1 MSELLL
7 LGTGFLAGLLAAARL
22 RRGPKR
28 EARYERASFDL
39 VRAELD
45 RDQDVDRVKAE
56 PPPECNPAP
65 HVLSLFAEALR
76 EPLRQLRREPARVA
90 EVVHRLERIV
100 WQARMLVSRARPMQ
114 AIPTSPIAL
123 LQEAAEQ
130 VPLLRDGIVT
140 ASWSLLNRQPI
151 ELDPERT
158 RSAFRELLSAGA
170 EAASEGGRLGI
181 KILQGQDSGFPVRIE
196 VEIGRRGTE
205 TDALSFLVA
214 RHLLESQ
221 GAQLE
226 VDGNFTR
233 IQLRNTAPSGAEL
246 AA

>member
-1 MSELLL
+1 MSELFL
-7 LGTGFLAGLLAAARL
+7 LGTGFLAGVLAASRF
-22 RRGPKR
+22 RRGRKR
-28 EARYERASFDL
+28 ETRHEGGRFDL

-45 RDQDVDRVKAE
+45 RDLDAARTQAE
-56 PPPECNPAP
+56 SAPACNPAP
-65 HVLSLFAEALR
+65 HLLSLFAEALR
-76 EPLRQLRREPARVA
+76 EPLRQLRREPARAA
-90 EVVHRLERIV
+90 EVVERLERIV
-100 WQARMLVSRARPMQ
+100 WQARMLVSRPRPMQ
-114 AIPTSPIAL
+114 AVPTSPVAL
-123 LQEAAEQ
+123 LQEAAEE

-158 RSAFRELLSAGA
+158 RGAFRELLAAGA
-170 EAASEGGRLGI
+170 EAASKGGRLGI
-181 KILQGQDSGFPVRIE
+181 KILQGQDSCFPVRIE

-205 TDALSFLVA
+205 TDSLSFLVA

-226 VDGNFTR
+226 VDGNLTR
-233 IQLRNTAPSGAEL
+233 IQLRNAAPSGAEL

>member
-1 MSELLL
+1 MNELVL
-7 LGTGFLAGLLAAARL
+7 LGAGFLAGVLAAARL
-22 RRGPKR
+22 RRAPKR
-28 EARYERASFDL
+28 ETRYERGSFDL

-45 RDQDVDRVKAE
+45 RDQGADRVGSA
-56 PPPECNPAP
+56 PDCNNPAP
-65 HVLSLFAEALR
+65 HLLSLFAEALR
-76 EPLRQLRREPARVA
+76 EPLRQLRREPARAA
-90 EVVHRLERIV
+90 EAVERLERIV
-100 WQARMLVSRARPMQ
+100 WQARMLVSRPRPMQ
-114 AIPTSPIAL
+114 ATATSPIAL
-123 LQEAAEQ
+123 LQEAAEE

-158 RSAFRELLSAGA
+158 RGAFRELLAAGA

-205 TDALSFLVA
+205 TDSLSFLVA

-226 VDGNFTR
+226 VDGNLTR
-233 IQLRNTAPSGAEL
+233 IQLRNAAPSDAEL

>member
-1 MSELLL
+1 MSELVL
-7 LGTGFLAGLLAAARL
+7 LGAGFLAGVLAAARL

-28 EARYERASFDL
+28 ETRYERGSFDL

-45 RDQDVDRVKAE
+45 RDQGADRVGSA
-56 PPPECNPAP
+56 PDCSPAP
-65 HVLSLFAEALR
+65 HLLSLFAEALR
-76 EPLRQLRREPARVA
+76 EPLRQLRREPARAA
-90 EVVHRLERIV
+90 EVVERLERIV
-100 WQARMLVSRARPMQ
+100 WQARMLVSRPRPMQ
-114 AIPTSPIAL
+114 ATATSPIAL
-123 LQEAAEQ
+123 LQEAAEE

-158 RSAFRELLSAGA
+158 RGAFRELLAAGA

-205 TDALSFLVA
+205 TDSLSFLVA

-226 VDGNFTR
+226 VDGNLTR
-233 IQLRNTAPSGAEL
+233 IQLRNAAPSDAEL

>member
-7 LGTGFLAGLLAAARL
+7 LGTGFLVGALAAARL

-28 EARYERASFDL
+28 ETRYERGSFDI

-45 RDQDVDRVKAE
+45 RDQDADRLEAK
-56 PPPECNPAP
+56 PPPECKPAP
-65 HVLSLFAEALR
+65 HLLSLFAEALR
-76 EPLRQLRREPARVA
+76 EPLRQLRREPERAA

-140 ASWSLLNRQPI
+140 ASWSLINRQPI

-226 VDGNFTR
+226 VDGNITR
-233 IQLRNTAPSGAEL
+233 IQLRNAAPSGAEL